1 MSEIEKTDLFEEE
14 TVKRGPGRPRK
25 TEIKSEEESELEIPE
40 TSDFDLDGA
49 ELEQEE
55 VDEDLLFPGGPT
67 VEDVEEWKSRYNGEV
82 FLTDFEDG
90 EIYLWRPINRKEYKS
105 IMGIEGSSG
114 MYREEAICQTVILWP
129 KGNISTKLRT
139 FGKAGVPTLLS
150 ELILE
155 KSGYNP
161 NTQTIRL

>member
-1 MSEIEKTDLFEEE
+1 MSEIEKADLFEE
-14 TVKRGPGRPRK
+14 TKKRGPGRPK
-25 TEIKSEEESELEIPE
+25 KSETKEEETELEIPE

-49 ELEQEE
+49 ELQQEEE
-55 VDEDLLFPGGPT
+55 VDEDLLFPAGPSI
-67 VEDVEEWKSRYNGEV
+67 EDVEEWKSRYNGEV

-105 IMGIEGSSG
+105 IMAIEGSTG

>member
-1 MSEIEKTDLFEEE
+1 MSEIEKTELFEEP
-14 TVKRGPGRPRK
+14 VKRGPGRPK
-25 TEIKSEEESELEIPE
+25 GSKNQSNEETNELEMPTEELEIPTE
-40 TSDFDLDGA
+40 SD
-49 ELEQEE
+49 EEE
-55 VDEDLLFPGGPT
+55 VDEDLLFPAGPT
-67 VEDVEEWKSRYNGEV
+67 IEDVEEWKSRYNGEV

-105 IMGIEGSSG
+105 IMAIEGSTG